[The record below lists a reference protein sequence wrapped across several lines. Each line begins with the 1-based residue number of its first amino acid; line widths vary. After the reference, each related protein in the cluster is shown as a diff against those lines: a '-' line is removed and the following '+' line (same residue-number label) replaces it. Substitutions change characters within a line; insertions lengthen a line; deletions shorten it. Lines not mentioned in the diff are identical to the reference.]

1 MNNETPSIN
10 VVAAAIGRTGANG
23 QTEYF
28 TAQRDHGELKG
39 FYEFPGGKIEG
50 GETAEDAV
58 RREIREELKAEIEV
72 GELIDT
78 IDYDYPTFHLHM
90 QVFACRLISDSITLT
105 EHLNAKWI
113 TVDDLDGIMFA
124 PADGIVAEVIRRKE
138 VAGNDEA

>member
-1 MNNETPSIN
+1 MSNEKPSIN
-10 VVAAAIGRTGANG
+10 VVATAIVRTGANG

-39 FYEFPGGKIEG
+39 FYEFPGGKIEA
-50 GETAEDAV
+50 GETAEDAI

-90 QVFACRLISDSITLT
+90 KVFECRLITERITLT
-105 EHLNAKWI
+105 EHMNAKWL
-113 TVDDLDGIMFA
+113 TADDFDGIMFA